1 MNKVLIL
8 FCLIV
13 APYLVQAQ
21 ILKPVKWSYAAK
33 KVNSNEA
40 VIFFK
45 AVIDKGWHIYSQNV
59 KDGGPTKT
67 VFTFNK
73 SSEYSVLGKTVEP
86 KPISNFDKVFG
97 MQVGY
102 FEQEVVFQQKIK
114 LKAAGAVTVKCTIEY
129 GTCNDHQ
136 CLPPE
141 DVVVGVVVK

>member
-8 FCLIV
+8 FYLIV
-13 APYLVQAQ
+13 APTIVQAQ

-73 SSEYSVLGKTVEP
+73 SSEYSVLGKTVE
-86 KPISNFDKVFG
+86 
-97 MQVGY
+97 
-102 FEQEVVFQQKIK
+102 
-114 LKAAGAVTVKCTIEY
+114 Y

>member
-1 MNKVLIL
+1 MNKFLIL

-13 APYLVQAQ
+13 TPCVVQAQ

-33 KVNSNEA
+33 KTSSNEA

-45 AVIDKGWHIYSQNV
+45 AVMDKGWHIYSQNV

-67 VFTFNK
+67 VFTFNH
-73 SSEYSVLGKTVEP
+73 SSQYITVGKTIEP
-86 KPISNFDKVFG
+86 KPISHFDKVFG

-102 FEQEVVFQQKIK
+102 FEQEVIFQQKIK
-114 LKAAGAVTVKCTIEY
+114 LKAAGSVLVKCTIEY
-129 GTCNDHQ
+129 GVCNDHQ

-141 DVVVGVVVK
+141 DLVVGVVVK